1 MSITPN
7 EINTMRPYIE
17 EAKGNIL
24 VLGLGLGYYPFTIS
38 LKDEVKKITIVEL
51 DQNIINIFNKHLLPL
66 FPHKEKIQII
76 KGEAIKFL
84 NNNKD
89 HYDFV
94 FVDLWH
100 NPEDG
105 LPLYLRISKIA
116 MHYKN
121 CKFQYWLEK
130 SLIALYR
137 RCLLTI
143 YEEAL
148 QGYDDKAYLEA
159 VHPIDKIINEIY
171 FKTKNITINNYD
183 DINNLLTDESIL
195 KLIKS

>member
-1 MSITPN
+1 
-7 EINTMRPYIE
+7 
-17 EAKGNIL
+17 
-24 VLGLGLGYYPFTIS
+24 
-38 LKDEVKKITIVEL
+38 
-51 DQNIINIFNKHLLPL
+51 
-66 FPHKEKIQII
+66 
-76 KGEAIKFL
+76 
-84 NNNKD
+84 
-89 HYDFV
+89 
-94 FVDLWH
+94 
-100 NPEDG
+100 
-105 LPLYLRISKIA
+105 